1 VPREDDPA
9 QQPVKLYF
17 RIGEVASIVG
27 VEPHVLRYWESE
39 FRTIR
44 PQKSRSGQRV
54 YSRRDVDRLLRVKE
68 LLYDEG
74 FTIAG
79 ARKKLRDNS
88 RPAAEQEEQLAAAAR
103 IRDKLLEVR
112 KDVLLMLDELGGE
125 EVDLD
130 EADFDEQSHRK

>member
-1 VPREDDPA
+1 MPREDDPA